1 MIPYVRSLSKLSCD
15 QECVVLSLVSH
26 NSRGEV
32 GKLLTD
38 WRRINVA
45 LTRAKSKLVLVGS
58 ASTLE
63 NQPHASL
70 ENHHLL
76 ARMVQL
82 LRARGAFI
90 TLPPSSP
97 LTAATPGPP
106 HDSFPPWAF
115 NIANQL

>member
-1 MIPYVRSLSKLSCD
+1 M
-15 QECVVLSLVSH
+15 
-26 NSRGEV
+26 
-32 GKLLTD
+32 
-38 WRRINVA
+38 A

-63 NQPHASL
+63 NQSHASL
-70 ENHHLL
+70 QNQPDVSFSKHHLL

-82 LRARGAFI
+82 VRARGAFI

>member
-1 MIPYVRSLSKLSCD
+1 M
-15 QECVVLSLVSH
+15 SH

-63 NQPHASL
+63 KQPDASLEKQSHASL

-82 LRARGAFI
+82 VRARGAFI

-97 LTAATPGPP
+97 LSAATPGPT